1 MGNKIEIAQALAV
14 AAELTGTALSEMAF
28 DVMVS
33 DLAEFE
39 TDAVLN
45 ALNRCRRELTGRLT
59 LAAVLERIDDGLPSA
74 DEAWG
79 LMVEGLKD
87 EALTVVVP
95 EIAQIAAGNGAT
107 QLFRNGD
114 KTGARMAFREAY
126 GRLAVGLN
134 PAEKVRWV
142 IERGY
147 DAEHAKTAIMEAVRQ
162 GRIEKQAALMAL
174 PSQAD
179 DEREKLETGRILT
192 LEQKRAHKQ
201 RIAPILKLIA
211 DKKAMQC

>member
-59 LAAVLERIDDGLPSA
+59 LAAVLERIDNGLPSA

-79 LMVEGLKD
+79 MLVEGLKD
-87 EALTVVVP
+87 ECVTVVVP
-95 EIAQIAAGNGAT
+95 EIAQQAAGNGASE
-107 QLFRNGD
+107 LFLSGD
-114 KTGARMAFREAY
+114 KTGARMAFKEAY
-126 GRLAVGLN
+126 SRLSVKIN
-134 PAEKVRWV
+134 QAEGVKWV
-142 IERGY
+142 VSRGY
-147 DAEHAKTAIMEAVRQ
+147 DAEQAKTAIMEAVRQ
-162 GRIEKQAALMAL
+162 GRISKDAALMAL

-179 DEREKLETGRILT
+179 DEREKLETGRVLT
-192 LEQKRAHKQ
+192 LEQKQAHKQ

-211 DKKAMQC
+211 EKKAMQC